1 MGTEHSSQRVRP
13 GRHRYGA
20 YEGSCHPCWGLS
32 FEVLLSR
39 RVSNAVLTMYV
50 PSTMLLIVSWLSL
63 WVPPELVPGRMV
75 LVITTLLTLT
85 ALFNASIQAV
95 PEINY
100 VKALD
105 IWNLACIV
113 FVFCT
118 IVEYIAVLR
127 FSNEDK
133 RRKVVPVENDKKAAW
148 SVCRR
153 WSGEEKADLLE
164 RTFRALLPAAF
175 CVFNI
180 AYWSY
185 FLTTNDA

>member
-1 MGTEHSSQRVRP
+1 MPDVEMLQLDTAIMEKMWVPNAYFVYVQRVERPELLSDASGVTLYRNKTIVHSSLYLTRYTCYMNYKKYPMDTQRCNIRLQSWVDS
-13 GRHRYGA
+13 A
-20 YEGSCHPCWGLS
+20 IS

-50 PSTMLLIVSWLSL
+50 PSTMLLIISWLSL
-63 WVPPELVPGRMV
+63 W
-75 LVITTLLTLT
+75 
-85 ALFNASIQAV
+85 
-95 PEINY
+95 
-100 VKALD
+100 
-105 IWNLACIV
+105 
-113 FVFCT
+113 
-118 IVEYIAVLR
+118 
-127 FSNEDK
+127 
-133 RRKVVPVENDKKAAW
+133 KAAW